1 MSAQLTDA
9 GVAPAPAL
17 VMLVDDHSDSADMYA
32 FALRTMNIQCL
43 TAATSDEAYA
53 LACAHQPD
61 VVVSD
66 LRLQSASGLDLA
78 RRLRASRETS
88 DAAIIILTG
97 HAEPSA
103 RSQAQAIGCDRF
115 LVKPCPPADL
125 ASAIRE
131 LLATRRKPATA

>member
-1 MSAQLTDA
+1 
-9 GVAPAPAL
+9 
-17 VMLVDDHSDSADMYA
+17 MYA
-32 FALRTMNIQCL
+32 FALRTMNIECL

-115 LVKPCPPADL
+115 LVKPCPPAAL
-125 ASAIRE
+125 ALAIRE
-131 LLATRRKPATA
+131 LLAERRKPATA

>member
-1 MSAQLTDA
+1 MPAQLIDA
-9 GVAPAPAL
+9 GPVPGPAL

-32 FALRTMNIQCL
+32 FALRTMNIECL
-43 TAATSDEAYA
+43 TAATPDEAYA

-66 LRLQSASGLDLA
+66 LRLQRASGLDLA

-115 LVKPCPPADL
+115 LVKPCPPAAL

-131 LLATRRKPATA
+131 LLAERRKPATA